1 MSKVVY
7 KVGDLLLNSVGQ
19 YTRIISIHANRFGLS
34 GWTTKVNAEKANVAT
49 KFVNIYGLEAA
60 QVKVVGKGT
69 SKKSDDSASEDETGS
84 DDKKPTKASLNKLNA
99 QAVKDLAGSLGIDNE
114 GTRAVV
120 LERLYTHFE
129 L

>member
-1 MSKVVY
+1 MSQIIY

-60 QVKVVGKGT
+60 QVKVVGKGA
-69 SKKSDDSASEDETGS
+69 SKKSEQSASEETGS
-84 DDKKPTKASLNKLNA
+84 DDKKPTKTSLNKLNA
-99 QAVKDLAGSLGIDNE
+99 KAVSEYVESLGIE
-114 GTRAVV
+114 VASTRAEN
-120 LERLYTHFE
+120 LEKLYTHFE